1 MLRGQDTVVR
11 ARLLPIGAAMG
22 GGLLVGLSNEL
33 VGAVGAAITVYLS
46 YASSCA
52 SSRPTA

>member
-1 MLRGQDTVVR
+1 
-11 ARLLPIGAAMG
+11 MG